1 MIAAMARRLCFILH
15 AWFAAC
21 GLASGSFECPC
32 INNSSEGFAQLRE
45 KLPEFNVSNDYGL
58 DGCKAYDVGHRNLGC
73 ARNALSFCSKSWC
86 YVDVK
91 LCRQNDEKC
100 KDEGDK
106 PGSRASPHCRSRP
119 HVRSNPLSDVT
130 GTEVFYSY
138 ETCGNINSYSDD
150 DLFKVHAGNVVAGA
164 VLAWPPW
171 VVHEQGIDEKQSEF
185 RGPEYNFFQHV
196 LNLFDPDISLNV
208 TLSGYTNQSVAITND
223 TSGGYSACVY
233 DVAVGNYDVC
243 IADLWITP
251 ERRLLTT
258 FLPPLREDTFYLV
271 VKRKPSQVAGFL
283 FGFGILMWLT
293 KENVRGK
300 STRLGSLFR
309 KNRSITAQ
317 NLEMTGAAFQALC
330 RIEFETLHSF
340 LSGAPQNYGTRLFRM
355 AFSFFILVTL
365 VSYTASLAS
374 MLVIVPPDTGEYQN
388 IDEAIDR
395 HARICVPD
403 IVKPAF
409 EGIYPGANFVEG
421 QFNKLHHMLERG
433 ECTAMV
439 VTQDIFDQIQ
449 GGFLGETDTAN
460 ETGNE
465 AGSGNISGQET
476 KGNAYCD
483 LFRVGDVLYTLP
495 VSFPISQRF
504 VYILSWAVTYAQE
517 GGWFEKEIAQHAD
530 IFPERLCD
538 FQSTRKEGTGMV
550 ADDVLGCFFISL
562 MFVGFGI
569 VIMLV
574 ISREAA
580 MGTISKARSLAWNR
594 SNRSLDRE

>member
-1 MIAAMARRLCFILH
+1 M
-15 AWFAAC
+15 
-21 GLASGSFECPC
+21 
-32 INNSSEGFAQLRE
+32 Q
-45 KLPEFNVSNDYGL
+45 
-58 DGCKAYDVGHRNLGC
+58 
-73 ARNALSFCSKSWC
+73 
-86 YVDVK
+86 
-91 LCRQNDEKC
+91 
-100 KDEGDK
+100 
-106 PGSRASPHCRSRP
+106 
-119 HVRSNPLSDVT
+119 
-130 GTEVFYSY
+130 
-138 ETCGNINSYSDD
+138 
-150 DLFKVHAGNVVAGA
+150 
-164 VLAWPPW
+164 
-171 VVHEQGIDEKQSEF
+171 F
-185 RGPEYNFFQHV
+185 RGGP
-196 LNLFDPDISLNV
+196 
-208 TLSGYTNQSVAITND
+208 A
-223 TSGGYSACVY
+223 
-233 DVAVGNYDVC
+233 
-243 IADLWITP
+243 
-251 ERRLLTT
+251 
-258 FLPPLREDTFYLV
+258 
-271 VKRKPSQVAGFL
+271 K
-283 FGFGILMWLT
+283 
-293 KENVRGK
+293 
-300 STRLGSLFR
+300 
-309 KNRSITAQ
+309 
-317 NLEMTGAAFQALC
+317 AAFQALC

-538 FQSTRKEGTGMV
+538 FQSTRKDPLFSTRQFVFSGFGVVVNASSIFLLLLPICKEGTGMV